1 MEDKIKEIKTET
13 KKKTTAKKKAEPKTE
28 PKKEG
33 VDMPTMMTPEMMAM
47 FMKFMESQQQEV
59 KPMNAKEE
67 KWTKASL
74 YNIKN
79 EMVEVRNVLDG
90 KVVYVSPK
98 TKLKYK
104 WLEKGDIEILSVEE
118 ILAMDSKKIFLR
130 TPVLVIDDERVI
142 EGLGLGK
149 VYRDIELIENTEKLE
164 ELDIDELKEFVEGLS
179 DECKNNLRDEMNK
192 KINNYEIRDY
202 MVVDQ
207 NQKCNAK
214 GGARCPT

>member
-13 KKKTTAKKKAEPKTE
+13 KKRTTAKKKVEPKTE

-33 VDMPTMMTPEMMAM
+33 VDMSAMMTPEMMAM

-59 KPMNAKEE
+59 KPMKAKEE

-104 WLEKGDIEILSVEE
+104 WLEKGDVEILSVEE

-130 TPVLVIDDERVI
+130 TPVLVVEDERVV

-202 MVVDQ
+202 MVVDTL
-207 NQKCNAK
+207 K
-214 GGARCPT
+214 GLLDL

>member
-28 PKKEG
+28 KKKEG
-33 VDMPTMMTPEMMAM
+33 VDMSTMMTPEMMAM

-59 KPMNAKEE
+59 KPMKVKEE

-104 WLEKGDIEILSVEE
+104 WLEKGDVEILSVEE

-149 VYRDIELIENTEKLE
+149 IYRDIELIENTEKLE

-202 MVVDQ
+202 MVVDTL
-207 NQKCNAK
+207 K
-214 GGARCPT
+214 GLLDL

>member
-33 VDMPTMMTPEMMAM
+33 VDMSTMMTPEMMAM

-59 KPMNAKEE
+59 KPMKAKEE

-74 YNIKN
+74 YNIKD

-104 WLEKGDIEILSVEE
+104 WLEKGDVEILSVEE

-130 TPVLVIDDERVI
+130 TPVLVVEDERVI

-202 MVVDQ
+202 MVVDTL
-207 NQKCNAK
+207 K
-214 GGARCPT
+214 GLLDL

>member
-13 KKKTTAKKKAEPKTE
+13 KKKTTTKKKAEPKTE

-33 VDMPTMMTPEMMAM
+33 VDMSTMMTPEMMAM

-59 KPMNAKEE
+59 KPMKVKEE

-74 YNIKN
+74 YSIKN

-130 TPVLVIDDERVI
+130 TPILAIDDERVI

-202 MVVDQ
+202 MVVDTL
-207 NQKCNAK
+207 K
-214 GGARCPT
+214 GLLDL

>member
-13 KKKTTAKKKAEPKTE
+13 KKKTTTKKKVEPKTE

-33 VDMPTMMTPEMMAM
+33 VDMSTMMTPEMMAM

-59 KPMNAKEE
+59 KPMNVKEE

-202 MVVDQ
+202 MVVDTL
-207 NQKCNAK
+207 K
-214 GGARCPT
+214 GLLDL

>member
-13 KKKTTAKKKAEPKTE
+13 KKRTTTKKKVEPKTE

-33 VDMPTMMTPEMMAM
+33 VDMSAMMTPEMMAM
-47 FMKFMESQQQEV
+47 FMKFMESQQEV
-59 KPMNAKEE
+59 KPMKAKEE

-104 WLEKGDIEILSVEE
+104 WLEKGDVEILSVEE

-130 TPVLVIDDERVI
+130 TPILVVEDERVV

-179 DECKNNLRDEMNK
+179 DECRNNLRDEMNK

-202 MVVDQ
+202 MVVDTL
-207 NQKCNAK
+207 K
-214 GGARCPT
+214 GLLDL

>member
-13 KKKTTAKKKAEPKTE
+13 KKKTTAKKKVEPKTE

-33 VDMPTMMTPEMMAM
+33 IDMSAMMTPEMMAM

-59 KPMNAKEE
+59 KPMKAKEE

-130 TPVLVIDDERVI
+130 TPVLVVEDERVV

-202 MVVDQ
+202 MVVDTL
-207 NQKCNAK
+207 K
-214 GGARCPT
+214 GLLDL

>member
-13 KKKTTAKKKAEPKTE
+13 KKKTTAKKKVEPKTE

-33 VDMPTMMTPEMMAM
+33 VDMSAMMTPEMMAM

-59 KPMNAKEE
+59 KPMKAKEE

-104 WLEKGDIEILSVEE
+104 WLEKGDVEILSVEE

-130 TPVLVIDDERVI
+130 TPVLVVEDERVV

-149 VYRDIELIENTEKLE
+149 IYRDIELIENTEKLE

-202 MVVDQ
+202 MVVDTL
-207 NQKCNAK
+207 K
-214 GGARCPT
+214 GLLDL

>member
-13 KKKTTAKKKAEPKTE
+13 KKKTTAKKKVEPKAE
-28 PKKEG
+28 SKKEG
-33 VDMPTMMTPEMMAM
+33 IDMSAMMTPEMMAM

-59 KPMNAKEE
+59 KPMKAKEE

-104 WLEKGDIEILSVEE
+104 WLEKGDVEILSVEE

-130 TPVLVIDDERVI
+130 TPVLVVEDERVV

-202 MVVDQ
+202 MVVDTL
-207 NQKCNAK
+207 K
-214 GGARCPT
+214 GLLDL

>member
-13 KKKTTAKKKAEPKTE
+13 KKKTTAKKKVEPKTE

-33 VDMPTMMTPEMMAM
+33 VDMSTMMTPEMMAM

-59 KPMNAKEE
+59 KPMNVKEE

-202 MVVDQ
+202 MVVDTL
-207 NQKCNAK
+207 K
-214 GGARCPT
+214 GLLDL

>member
-33 VDMPTMMTPEMMAM
+33 VDMSTMMTPEMMAM

-59 KPMNAKEE
+59 KPMKVKEE

-130 TPVLVIDDERVI
+130 TPILVIDDERVI

-192 KINNYEIRDY
+192 KINNCEIRDY
-202 MVVDQ
+202 MIVNMLKRLLDL
-207 NQKCNAK
+207 
-214 GGARCPT
+214 

>member
-13 KKKTTAKKKAEPKTE
+13 KKKTTKKKVEPKTE

-33 VDMPTMMTPEMMAM
+33 VDMSAMMTPEMMAM
-47 FMKFMESQQQEV
+47 FMKFMESQQEV
-59 KPMNAKEE
+59 KPMKTKEE

-104 WLEKGDIEILSVEE
+104 WLEKGDVEILSVEE

-130 TPVLVIDDERVI
+130 TPILVVEDERVI

-202 MVVDQ
+202 MVVDTL
-207 NQKCNAK
+207 K
-214 GGARCPT
+214 GLLDL

>member
-28 PKKEG
+28 KKKEG
-33 VDMPTMMTPEMMAM
+33 VDMSTMMTPEMMAM

-59 KPMNAKEE
+59 KPMKAKEE

-104 WLEKGDIEILSVEE
+104 WLEKGDVEILSVEE

-130 TPVLVIDDERVI
+130 TPVLVVDDERVI

-149 VYRDIELIENTEKLE
+149 IYRDIELIENTEKLE

-202 MVVDQ
+202 MVVDTL
-207 NQKCNAK
+207 K
-214 GGARCPT
+214 GLLDL

>member
-13 KKKTTAKKKAEPKTE
+13 KKKTTAKKKVEPKTE

-33 VDMPTMMTPEMMAM
+33 IDMSAMMTPEMMAM

-59 KPMNAKEE
+59 KPMKAKEE

-202 MVVDQ
+202 MVVDTL
-207 NQKCNAK
+207 K
-214 GGARCPT
+214 GLLDL

>member
-33 VDMPTMMTPEMMAM
+33 VDMSAMMTPEMMAM

-59 KPMNAKEE
+59 KPMNVKEE

-130 TPVLVIDDERVI
+130 TPVLVIEDERVI

-202 MVVDQ
+202 MVVDTL
-207 NQKCNAK
+207 K
-214 GGARCPT
+214 GLLDL

>member
-1 MEDKIKEIKTET
+1 MEEKIKEIKKET
-13 KKKTTAKKKAEPKTE
+13 KKETTAKKKAEQKRE

-33 VDMPTMMTPEMMAM
+33 VDMSTMMTPEMMAM
-47 FMKFMESQQQEV
+47 FMKFMESQQSEV
-59 KPMNAKEE
+59 KPMNVKEE

-202 MVVDQ
+202 MVVDTL
-207 NQKCNAK
+207 K
-214 GGARCPT
+214 GLLDL

>member
-13 KKKTTAKKKAEPKTE
+13 KKKTATKKKAEPKTE

-33 VDMPTMMTPEMMAM
+33 VDMSTMMTPEMMAM

-59 KPMNAKEE
+59 KPMKVKEE

-74 YNIKN
+74 YSIKN

-149 VYRDIELIENTEKLE
+149 IYRDIELIENTEKLE

-202 MVVDQ
+202 MVVDTL
-207 NQKCNAK
+207 K
-214 GGARCPT
+214 GLLDL

>member
-13 KKKTTAKKKAEPKTE
+13 KKKTTTKKKVEPKTE

-33 VDMPTMMTPEMMAM
+33 VDMSTMMTPEMMAM
-47 FMKFMESQQQEV
+47 FMKFMESQQPEV
-59 KPMNAKEE
+59 KPMNVKEE

-179 DECKNNLRDEMNK
+179 DECKNNLRDEMSK

-202 MVVDQ
+202 MVVDTL
-207 NQKCNAK
+207 K
-214 GGARCPT
+214 GLLDL

>member
-13 KKKTTAKKKAEPKTE
+13 KKKTTAKKKVEPKTE

-33 VDMPTMMTPEMMAM
+33 VDMSTMMTPEMMAM

-202 MVVDQ
+202 MVVDTL
-207 NQKCNAK
+207 K
-214 GGARCPT
+214 GLLDL

>member
-13 KKKTTAKKKAEPKTE
+13 KKKTTAKKKVEPKTE

-33 VDMPTMMTPEMMAM
+33 IDMSAMMTPEMMAM

-59 KPMNAKEE
+59 KPMKAKEE

-104 WLEKGDIEILSVEE
+104 WLEKGDVEILSVEE

-130 TPVLVIDDERVI
+130 TPVLVVEDERVV

-202 MVVDQ
+202 MVVDTL
-207 NQKCNAK
+207 K
-214 GGARCPT
+214 GLLDL

>member
-13 KKKTTAKKKAEPKTE
+13 KKKTTAKKKVEPKTE

-33 VDMPTMMTPEMMAM
+33 VDMSAMMTPEMMAM

-59 KPMNAKEE
+59 KPMKAKEE

-104 WLEKGDIEILSVEE
+104 WLEKGDVEILSVEE

-130 TPVLVIDDERVI
+130 TPVLVVEDERVV

-202 MVVDQ
+202 MVVDTL
-207 NQKCNAK
+207 K
-214 GGARCPT
+214 GLLDL

>member
-13 KKKTTAKKKAEPKTE
+13 KKKTTTKKKVEPKAE

-33 VDMPTMMTPEMMAM
+33 VDMSAMMTPEMMAM

-59 KPMNAKEE
+59 KPMKVKEE

-79 EMVEVRNVLDG
+79 EMIEVRNVLDG

-104 WLEKGDIEILSVEE
+104 WLEKGDVEILSVEE

-130 TPVLVIDDERVI
+130 TPILVVDDERVI
-142 EGLGLGK
+142 EGLELRK

-164 ELDIDELKEFVEGLS
+164 DLDIDELKEFVEGLS

-202 MVVDQ
+202 MVVDTL
-207 NQKCNAK
+207 K
-214 GGARCPT
+214 GLLDL

>member
-13 KKKTTAKKKAEPKTE
+13 KKKTTKKKVEPKTE

-33 VDMPTMMTPEMMAM
+33 VDMSAMMTPEMMAM
-47 FMKFMESQQQEV
+47 FMKFMESQQPEV
-59 KPMNAKEE
+59 KPMNVKEE

-164 ELDIDELKEFVEGLS
+164 ELDIDELREFVEGLS

-202 MVVDQ
+202 MVVDTL
-207 NQKCNAK
+207 K
-214 GGARCPT
+214 GLLDL

>member
-13 KKKTTAKKKAEPKTE
+13 KKKTTTKKKVEPKTE

-33 VDMPTMMTPEMMAM
+33 VDMSTMMTPEMMAM
-47 FMKFMESQQQEV
+47 FMKFMESQQPEV
-59 KPMNAKEE
+59 KPMNVKEE

-202 MVVDQ
+202 MVVDTL
-207 NQKCNAK
+207 K
-214 GGARCPT
+214 GLLDL

>member
-28 PKKEG
+28 SKKEG
-33 VDMPTMMTPEMMAM
+33 VDMSTMMTPEMMAM

-59 KPMNAKEE
+59 KPMNVKEK

-118 ILAMDSKKIFLR
+118 VLAMDSKKIFLR

-179 DECKNNLRDEMNK
+179 DECKNNLRDEMSK

-202 MVVDQ
+202 MVVDTL
-207 NQKCNAK
+207 K
-214 GGARCPT
+214 GLLDL

>member
-13 KKKTTAKKKAEPKTE
+13 KKKTTTKKKAEPKTE

-33 VDMPTMMTPEMMAM
+33 VDMSTMMTPEMMAM

-59 KPMNAKEE
+59 KPMKVKEE

-79 EMVEVRNVLDG
+79 EMIEVRNALDG

-202 MVVDQ
+202 MVVDTL
-207 NQKCNAK
+207 K
-214 GGARCPT
+214 GLLDL

>member
-13 KKKTTAKKKAEPKTE
+13 KKRTTAKKKVEPKTE

-33 VDMPTMMTPEMMAM
+33 VDMSAMMTPEMMAM

-59 KPMNAKEE
+59 KPMKTKEE

-104 WLEKGDIEILSVEE
+104 WLEKGDVEILSVEE

-130 TPVLVIDDERVI
+130 TPVLVVEDERVV

-202 MVVDQ
+202 MVVDTL
-207 NQKCNAK
+207 K
-214 GGARCPT
+214 GLLDL

>member
-13 KKKTTAKKKAEPKTE
+13 KKKTTAKKKVEPKAE
-28 PKKEG
+28 SKKEG
-33 VDMPTMMTPEMMAM
+33 IDMSAMMTPEMMAM

-59 KPMNAKEE
+59 KPMKAKEE

-104 WLEKGDIEILSVEE
+104 WLEKGDVEILSVEE

-130 TPVLVIDDERVI
+130 TPVLVVEDERVV

-179 DECKNNLRDEMNK
+179 DECRNNLRDEMNK

-202 MVVDQ
+202 MVVDTL
-207 NQKCNAK
+207 K
-214 GGARCPT
+214 GLLDL

>member
-13 KKKTTAKKKAEPKTE
+13 KKKTTAKKKVEPKTE

-33 VDMPTMMTPEMMAM
+33 VDMSTMMTPEMMAM

-59 KPMNAKEE
+59 KPMKAKEE

-104 WLEKGDIEILSVEE
+104 WLEKGDVEILSVEE

-130 TPVLVIDDERVI
+130 TPVLVVEDERVI

-202 MVVDQ
+202 MVVDTL
-207 NQKCNAK
+207 K
-214 GGARCPT
+214 GLLDL

>member
-13 KKKTTAKKKAEPKTE
+13 KKKTAAKKKAEPKTE

-33 VDMPTMMTPEMMAM
+33 VDMSTMMTPEMMAM

-59 KPMNAKEE
+59 KPMNVKEE

-202 MVVDQ
+202 MVVDTL
-207 NQKCNAK
+207 K
-214 GGARCPT
+214 GLLDL

>member
-13 KKKTTAKKKAEPKTE
+13 KKKTTTKKKVEPKTE
-28 PKKEG
+28 SKKEG
-33 VDMPTMMTPEMMAM
+33 VDMSTMMTPEMMAM

-59 KPMNAKEE
+59 KPMKAKEE

-202 MVVDQ
+202 MVVDTL
-207 NQKCNAK
+207 K
-214 GGARCPT
+214 GLLDL

>member
-13 KKKTTAKKKAEPKTE
+13 KKKTTAKKKVEPQTE

-33 VDMPTMMTPEMMAM
+33 VDMSTMMTPEMMAM
-47 FMKFMESQQQEV
+47 FMKFMESQQPEV
-59 KPMNAKEE
+59 KPMNVKEE

-202 MVVDQ
+202 MVVDTL
-207 NQKCNAK
+207 K
-214 GGARCPT
+214 GLLDL

>member
-13 KKKTTAKKKAEPKTE
+13 KKKTTTKKKVEPKTE

-33 VDMPTMMTPEMMAM
+33 IDMSTMMTPEMMAM

-59 KPMNAKEE
+59 KPMKAKEE

-74 YNIKN
+74 YNIKD

-104 WLEKGDIEILSVEE
+104 WLEKGDVEILSVEE

-130 TPVLVIDDERVI
+130 TPVLVVEDERVV

-202 MVVDQ
+202 MVVDTL
-207 NQKCNAK
+207 K
-214 GGARCPT
+214 GLLDL

>member
-13 KKKTTAKKKAEPKTE
+13 KKKTTTKKKAEPKTE

-33 VDMPTMMTPEMMAM
+33 VDMSTMMTPEMMAM

-59 KPMNAKEE
+59 KPMKTKEE

-104 WLEKGDIEILSVEE
+104 WLEKGDVEILSVEE

-130 TPVLVIDDERVI
+130 TPVLAIYI
-142 EGLGLGK
+142 
-149 VYRDIELIENTEKLE
+149 
-164 ELDIDELKEFVEGLS
+164 
-179 DECKNNLRDEMNK
+179 
-192 KINNYEIRDY
+192 
-202 MVVDQ
+202 
-207 NQKCNAK
+207 
-214 GGARCPT
+214 

>member
-13 KKKTTAKKKAEPKTE
+13 KKKTTAKKKVEPKTE

-33 VDMPTMMTPEMMAM
+33 IDMSAMMTPEMMAM

-59 KPMNAKEE
+59 KPMKAKEE

-74 YNIKN
+74 YNIKD

-104 WLEKGDIEILSVEE
+104 WLEKGDVEILSVEE

-130 TPVLVIDDERVI
+130 TPVLVVEDERVV

-202 MVVDQ
+202 MVVDTL
-207 NQKCNAK
+207 K
-214 GGARCPT
+214 GLLDL

>member
-13 KKKTTAKKKAEPKTE
+13 KKKTTTKKKAEPKTE

-33 VDMPTMMTPEMMAM
+33 VDMSTMMTPEMMAM
-47 FMKFMESQQQEV
+47 FMKFMESQQPEV
-59 KPMNAKEE
+59 KPMKVKEE

-202 MVVDQ
+202 MVVDTL
-207 NQKCNAK
+207 K
-214 GGARCPT
+214 GLLDL

>member
-33 VDMPTMMTPEMMAM
+33 VDMSTMMTPEMMAM
-47 FMKFMESQQQEV
+47 FMKFMESQQPEV
-59 KPMNAKEE
+59 KPMNVKEE

-104 WLEKGDIEILSVEE
+104 WLEKGDVEILSVEE

-142 EGLGLGK
+142 EGLGLRK

-164 ELDIDELKEFVEGLS
+164 ELDVDELKEFVEGLS

-202 MVVDQ
+202 MVV
-207 NQKCNAK
+207 NTLK
-214 GGARCPT
+214 GLLDL

>member
-33 VDMPTMMTPEMMAM
+33 IDMSTMMTPEMMAM

-59 KPMNAKEE
+59 KPMNVKEE

-142 EGLGLGK
+142 EGLGLRK
-149 VYRDIELIENTEKLE
+149 VYRDIELIENTGKLE

-202 MVVDQ
+202 MVVDTL
-207 NQKCNAK
+207 K
-214 GGARCPT
+214 GLLDL